1 VTVLLRGT
9 TYRRAVFLLLGAVL
23 VLPYVLLGV
32 IFVQAWRAPGSPRG
46 AVVVLAIACLA
57 IALVPPFLHG
67 TRAIEI
73 AAARWLLAVELPEPV
88 PAVEGVE
95 TRLRSALW
103 FAVHLVIGGL
113 VGLAALICLPLTLVA
128 LLQPFGDAAGAMQ
141 ALTLGP
147 LDEHNAWW
155 LTLVGLLVTVALLY
169 AVAGLGTLAATMAPV
184 LLGPSPGARIAALE
198 AESVRLAE
206 RNRLARELH
215 DSVGHAL
222 TVTTL
227 QAAAARQVLTANDAG
242 SAIAGIGTGTDL
254 AFVGRALAAIEETG
268 RWAMAD
274 LDTVLGVLRDDQPR
288 SATAS
293 RSLRDLGRLLDET
306 GATVDLRV
314 DGRLDGVPPVVSRE
328 GYRIVQESLTN
339 ALRHAVQSPVM
350 ARLST
355 MDDALEVTVS
365 NPLTG
370 PTGSPGRGLAGM
382 AERVALLG
390 GRFTAGPANG
400 VWSVTAHLPFGRW
413 P

>member
-1 VTVLLRGT
+1 MTLLLRGT

-23 VLPYVLLGV
+23 VLPYLLLGA

-88 PAVEGVE
+88 PTAEGVE

-103 FAVHLVIGGL
+103 FAVHLVVGGL
-113 VGLAALICLPLTLVA
+113 VGLAAVICLPLTLVA
-128 LLQPFGDAAGAMQ
+128 LLQPFGDAAESMQ

-147 LDEHNAWW
+147 LDEHDAWW
-155 LTLVGLLVTVALLY
+155 LTLIGLLVMVALLY

-227 QAAAARQVLTANDAG
+227 QAAAARQMLTANDA
-242 SAIAGIGTGTDL
+242 
-254 AFVGRALAAIEETG
+254 
-268 RWAMAD
+268 
-274 LDTVLGVLRDDQPR
+274 DTAPP
-288 SATAS
+288 AS
-293 RSLRDLGRLLDET
+293 VPAPTWLSSGGRLPP
-306 GATVDLRV
+306 LRRP
-314 DGRLDGVPPVVSRE
+314 D
-328 GYRIVQESLTN
+328 
-339 ALRHAVQSPVM
+339 
-350 ARLST
+350 AR
-355 MDDALEVTVS
+355 
-365 NPLTG
+365 
-370 PTGSPGRGLAGM
+370 R
-382 AERVALLG
+382 
-390 GRFTAGPANG
+390 
-400 VWSVTAHLPFGRW
+400 
-413 P
+413 